1 MCCAV
6 DLLTRGL
13 LLFNASSILLFA
25 SCPFSSGLVRAGTA
39 GFVGALALQVVDIW
53 RPRLGFW
60 GDLVAIYLAIFIL
73 KISPFVWR
81 TVKWGGSFEREELG
95 GKFLGKFR
103 PILFFCSTTHARF
116 LPKKHT
122 FKYPL
127 LYVGFP
133 VNFKG
138 SIGGLFSVLDSKKE
152 KEEKLK
158 MGEKEVN
165 RVKRPFTFFSLD
177 PAGYI
182 NPELPFERKLDSV
195 LIHHVR
201 FRDVI
206 TFYVKQTEGMLICV
220 YRYIG
225 N

>member
-6 DLLTRGL
+6 DLLTRGS
-13 LLFNASSILLFA
+13 LLFNASSVLLFA

-39 GFVGALALQVVDIW
+39 EFVGALALQMVDIW
-53 RPRLGFW
+53 RSGLGFW
-60 GDLVAIYLAIFIL
+60 GDLVVIYLAIFIL
-73 KISPFVWR
+73 NIAPFVWR
-81 TVKWGGSFEREELG
+81 TVKWGGSCEREELG
-95 GKFLGKFR
+95 GMFLGKFR

-158 MGEKEVN
+158 MGEEE
-165 RVKRPFTFFSLD
+165 KRPFTFFSLD

-201 FRDVI
+201 FRDDI
-206 TFYVKQTEGMLICV
+206 IFYMKQIDEC
-220 YRYIG
+220 
-225 N
+225 

>member
-13 LLFNASSILLFA
+13 LFLNAFSVLRFT

-39 GFVGALALQVVDIW
+39 GLVGALALQVVDIW
-53 RPRLGFW
+53 RSGLGFW
-60 GDLVAIYLAIFIL
+60 GNLVAIYLVIFIL
-73 KISPFVWR
+73 NIAPFAWR
-81 TVKWGGSFEREELG
+81 TVRWGGSCEREELG
-95 GKFLGKFR
+95 GEFLGKFR

-158 MGEKEVN
+158 MGEKEE
-165 RVKRPFTFFSLD
+165 KRPFTFFSLD

-182 NPELPFERKLDSV
+182 NPELPFEKKLDSV

-206 TFYVKQTEGMLICV
+206 TFHVKQIDEC
-220 YRYIG
+220 
-225 N
+225 